1 MYIPHANRMDDKGEM
16 VAFMRANSFATLVSL
31 LEDVPVATHLPLV
44 VRTEG
49 EQITLVGHLAKANP
63 QWKAFSAAPALAIF
77 TGPHAYVSPSLYEAH
92 ESVPTW
98 NYIAV
103 HAYGTPVVLTA
114 SETRVALEASM
125 EEMIAAYEPAYQ
137 SQWESLS
144 ERFREGMLRG
154 VVGFTMAVTR
164 LEGKAKLSQNRS
176 AMDQHAVAAALL
188 ASDDP
193 AAQATGVAMR
203 EYQKAGEQ

>member
-1 MYIPHANRMDDKGEM
+1 MYIPNANRMDDRAEM

-31 LEDVPVATHLPLV
+31 LDGVPVATHLPLI
-44 VRTEG
+44 VRAEG
-49 EQITLVGHLAKANP
+49 EQITLTGHLARANP
-63 QWKAFSAAPALAIF
+63 QWNGFAVVPSLAIF

-103 HAYGTPVVLTA
+103 HAYGAPVIQTA
-114 SETRVALEASM
+114 SETRATLEASM

-137 SQWESLS
+137 MQWESLS

-154 VVGFTMAVTR
+154 VVGFTIAVTR

-176 AMDQHAVAAALL
+176 AMDQHTVAAALL

-193 AAQATGVAMR
+193 AARATGVAMR
-203 EYQKAGEQ
+203 EQQKAGER